1 MIVATAGHVDHGKT
15 ALIAA
20 LTGVDTDRLPEEKA
34 RGLTID
40 LGFAYLP
47 LPDGGLIG
55 FVDVPGHRRF
65 IKNMLAGVGN
75 IDHALVAVA
84 ADDGVMPQTVE
95 HVEILDLLDV
105 ARVTVAITKS
115 DRVAPNRCAE
125 VEADIRGLIG
135 DARID
140 AVILTSIRTG
150 DGIAALRERLVAAA
164 AERAAA
170 QPAGRFRMAIDRAFM
185 LRGIGVVVTGS
196 VHAGEAHAGESVTIA
211 PRGHAARLRG
221 LRIHDSAVETVRAGD
236 RCAVQL
242 AGVSLEDVGRGDW
255 IVAGESRPT
264 MRLDVALRLLP
275 GKPPLRPR
283 IQAHLH
289 IGAADL
295 PCRVA
300 LLSAAWPGEPIIA
313 ALHLD
318 RAVAVWAGQKFI
330 LRDQPAHCTLAGGH
344 VLDPLPAARVTRTLR
359 LARLEALNAPDAAS
373 AFANMLA
380 INHRGFDLDAFAAAW
395 NLTAS
400 ETEALLAAH
409 NAKVCEDRGRIV
421 LGADRWHALL
431 DEIIAAL
438 DHQHSRAPDRLGL
451 NDDGLAAAIR
461 PPAPRA
467 LLRAAVAELRAAGA
481 VARRGTILHLPSH
494 TVQPTA
500 GELALWR
507 RIEPELAGVRP
518 PRLRELVDI
527 TGVSLDSLEAF
538 LLRAEELGFVHRVA
552 PNRFYAPR
560 AFAMLETMAARLAA
574 ESPDGMFAAADFNR
588 ASGIGR
594 NLTIQVLEYFDR
606 IGLTHRRGDRRC
618 MAVREGAASRP

>member
-1 MIVATAGHVDHGKT
+1 
-15 ALIAA
+15 
-20 LTGVDTDRLPEEKA
+20 
-34 RGLTID
+34 
-40 LGFAYLP
+40 

-105 ARVTVAITKS
+105 AGVTVAVTKS
-115 DRVAPNRCAE
+115 DRVGPGRCAE

-140 AVILTSIRTG
+140 AVIRTSVRTG
-150 DGIAALRERLVAAA
+150 DGIAALRERLVAVA
-164 AERAAA
+164 AEQVAV
-170 QPAGRFRMAIDRAFM
+170 QPAGRFRMAVDRAFT

-196 VHAGEAHAGESVTIA
+196 VHAGEARTGEAVAIA
-211 PRGHAARLRG
+211 PGGHAARLRG
-221 LRIHDSAVETVRAGD
+221 LRIHDSAIETVSAGD
-236 RCAVQL
+236 RCAAQL
-242 AGVSLEDVGRGDW
+242 AGVSLEEVRRGDW
-255 IVAGESRPT
+255 IVVGESRPT

-275 GKPPLRPR
+275 GKPPPR
-283 IQAHLH
+283 HATQAHLH

-300 LLSAAWPGEPIIA
+300 LLSAGRPGEFIMA

-318 RAVAVWAGQKFI
+318 RAVTAWAGQKFI
-330 LRDQPAHCTLAGGH
+330 LRDQPAQCTLAGGH
-344 VLDPLPAARVTRTLR
+344 VLDPLPQARANRALR
-359 LARLEALNAPDAAS
+359 LARLDALNAPDATT

-380 INHRGFDLDAFAAAW
+380 INRRGFDLDAFAAAW

-409 NAKVCEDRGRIV
+409 NAKVCEDRGRIA
-421 LGADRWHALL
+421 LGANRWHALL

-438 DHQHSRAPDRLGL
+438 GRQHSHAPDRLGL
-451 NDDGLAAAIR
+451 NDDGLATAIC
-461 PPAPRA
+461 PPASKA
-467 LLRAAVAELRAAGA
+467 LLRTAVAELRAAGA
-481 VARRGTILHLPSH
+481 LARRGAILHLPSH
-494 TVQPTA
+494 TVQSTA

-552 PNRFYAPR
+552 ANRFYGPR
-560 AFAMLETMAARLAA
+560 ALAMLETMAARLVA

-606 IGLTHRRGDRRC
+606 IGVTQRRGDRRC
-618 MAVREGAASRP
+618 MAVRDQING

>member
-55 FVDVPGHRRF
+55 FVDVPGHKRF

-95 HVEILDLLDV
+95 HAEILDLLDV
-105 ARVTVAITKS
+105 ARVTVAVTKS
-115 DRVAPNRCAE
+115 DRVAPARCAE
-125 VEADIRGLIG
+125 VEAAIRGLIRN
-135 DARID
+135 ARID
-140 AVILTSIRTG
+140 AVIPTSVRTG
-150 DGIAALRERLVAAA
+150 EGIAALRDRLVASAAEQAA
-164 AERAAA
+164 AP
-170 QPAGRFRMAIDRAFM
+170 PAGRFRMAVDRAFT
-185 LRGIGVVVTGS
+185 LHGIGVVVTGS
-196 VHAGEAHAGESVTIA
+196 VHAGEARAGESVTIA
-211 PRGHAARLRG
+211 PGGHAARLRG
-221 LRIHDSAVETVRAGD
+221 LRIHDRTVETVRAGD
-236 RCAVQL
+236 RCAAQL
-242 AGVSLEDVGRGDW
+242 AGVSLDEVRRGDW
-255 IVAGESRPT
+255 IVAGECRPVA
-264 MRLDVALRLLP
+264 RLDVALRLLP
-275 GKPPLRPR
+275 GKPPLRQST
-283 IQAHLH
+283 QAHLH

-300 LLSAAWPGEPIIA
+300 LLSAVRPGEPITA
-313 ALHLD
+313 SLHLD
-318 RAVAVWAGQKFI
+318 RPVVAWAGQKFI
-330 LRDQPAHCTLAGGH
+330 LRDQPAQCTLAGGR
-344 VLDPLPAARVTRTLR
+344 VLDPLPPARANRALR
-359 LARLEALNAPDAAS
+359 LARLEALNAPDAAT

-380 INHRGFDLDAFAAAW
+380 ANHRGFDLDGFAAAW
-395 NLTAS
+395 NLTAA
-400 ETEALLAAH
+400 ETRTLPADH
-409 NAKVCEDRGRIV
+409 HAKVCEDRERIV
-421 LGADRWHALL
+421 LGNDRWRALL
-431 DEIIAAL
+431 GEIVAAL
-438 DHQHSRAPDRLGL
+438 DRRHSEAPDRLGL

-461 PPAPRA
+461 PPIAKA
-467 LLRAAVAELRAAGA
+467 VLRAAVAELRAAGA
-481 VARRGTILHLPSH
+481 VARCGTILHLPGH
-494 TVQPTA
+494 RVQPTA

-507 RIEPELAGVRP
+507 RIEPALAGIRP
-518 PRLRELVDI
+518 PRLRELVGI
-527 TGVSLDSLEAF
+527 AGVALDSLEAF

-560 AFAMLETMAARLAA
+560 AFAMLETMAERLAA

-606 IGLTHRRGDRRC
+606 IGVTQRHGDRRR
-618 MAVREGAASRP
+618 MAVRD